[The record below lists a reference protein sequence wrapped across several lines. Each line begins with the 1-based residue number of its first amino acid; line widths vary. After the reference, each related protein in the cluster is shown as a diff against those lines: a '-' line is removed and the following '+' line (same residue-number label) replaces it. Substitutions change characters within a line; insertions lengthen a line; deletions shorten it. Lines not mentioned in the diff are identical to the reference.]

1 MRQDVGVSEI
11 ALVTGADRGLGRAI
25 TEQLLDRGWT
35 VLAGQVLVWPELAE
49 LQARFGDR
57 LHVLPLDVGSDDS
70 VLAAAA
76 TATGLVGHID
86 MVVNNAGINRS
97 AHIDS
102 VRDELDFDDMQ
113 AEHNINAVG
122 PLRVVRAFLPLM
134 AASEHKL
141 LCFVSSE
148 AGSIGASRRT
158 GWFGYCMSKAAVNMA
173 VKNLSNDLSREGFR
187 FRLFQPGWMKTYMR
201 GTRNDEAAL
210 EPEESARRALS
221 YFLDE
226 PEPSTLTLRTWDGED
241 MPW

>member
-1 MRQDVGVSEI
+1 MRQDVEVSEI

-25 TEQLLDRGWT
+25 TEQLLERGWT
-35 VLAGQVLVWPELAE
+35 VLAGQVLDWRELAE

-57 LHVLPLDVGSDDS
+57 LHVLPLDVGSDAS
-70 VLAAAA
+70 VLAAASSA
-76 TATGLVGHID
+76 AQLVGRVD

-134 AASEHKL
+134 AASEQKL

-173 VKNLSNDLSREGFR
+173 VKNLHNDLSREGFR

-226 PEPSTLTLRTWDGED
+226 PEPSTLALRTWDGED

>member
-1 MRQDVGVSEI
+1 MADI

-25 TEQLLDRGWT
+25 TEQLLERGWT
-35 VLAGQVLVWPELAE
+35 VIAGQVLDWPELDG
-49 LQARFGDR
+49 LRGRFGDR
-57 LHVLPLDVGSDDS
+57 LHVLPLDVGSDAS
-70 VLAAAA
+70 VLAAAEA
-76 TATGLVGHID
+76 AAALVGHID

-102 VRDELDFDDMQ
+102 VREDLDFDDMQ
-113 AEHNINAVG
+113 LEHNINAVG
-122 PLRVVRAFLPLM
+122 PLRVVRAFLPLV
-134 AASEHKL
+134 AASERKL

-148 AGSIGASRRT
+148 AGSIGASGRT

-173 VKNLSNDLSREGFR
+173 VKNLYNDLAREGFR

-226 PEPSTLTLRTWDGED
+226 PEPAALALHTWDGED